1 MKAKKAITTVLLSL
15 SLVSAMAVPAK
26 RSWKMVTQSDGTT
39 LKVALTGDEYFHYY
53 ITEDNVPVYRAADNK
68 YCYLT
73 VQAGQ
78 LVPTQRLAHEANL
91 RSVEEQAAIATPEGI
106 ASVAA
111 ARRSIARSSAR
122 PRKSAPAHR
131 VDSEGKPVFQGNKKA
146 LVILAYFPD
155 KSFSLS
161 DEAIVSTYNDVLNQQ
176 GYSNYGAAGS
186 VHDYFSTMS
195 RGQFDLTFDVV
206 GPIRVSKSATYYGG
220 PSALFGGT
228 DHIGEFITEAIRTA
242 DAQCDIDWQQYDWDG
257 DGEVEQVFVLYA
269 GYGQATGGP
278 TGTIWPNAWTL
289 DEAKVNQDG
298 EGGFMLGGVYIN
310 QYACSNE
317 LYKDSGKTLMGLG
330 VFCHEFSHCMGLP
343 DMYDTNYGKTP
354 TMGDW
359 DLLASGSYNGPNG
372 IGWCPAGWTSYERA
386 YAGWLTPVEL
396 QPGDQITG
404 MESLEDEDG
413 QAYII
418 YNDNHRDEYYLLENH
433 KNQGWDAYTP
443 EGGLLVIHVDY
454 DKLLFDNNIVNT
466 KGTFTPSEGYSGTF
480 TNDHPRMAP
489 FSRVRSIA
497 NETYYYTYP
506 MQAPRGVIDSLT
518 DSSKPA
524 ATLYNARADGSM
536 LMGKPIYNIR
546 KDAATGN
553 ISFSFMTKDLGPE
566 TAIRDLEHLQDAAA
580 DRVYDLTGACLGRLS
595 VLAQHELKPGLY
607 LVGGK
612 GNARKVW
619 VK

>member
-1 MKAKKAITTVLLSL
+1 MKAKKAIAAVLLSL
-15 SLVSAMAVPAK
+15 SVVSAMAVPAK
-26 RSWKMVTQSDGTT
+26 RSWKVVSQSDGTT
-39 LKVALTGDEYFHYY
+39 LKVALSGDEFLHYY
-53 ITEDNVPVYRAADNK
+53 ITEDNVPVYKVADNQ

-78 LVPTQRLAHEANL
+78 LVPTQHLAHEAGL
-91 RSVEEQAAIATPEGI
+91 RTVEERALISSVESLPP
-106 ASVAA
+106 VAA
-111 ARRSIARSSAR
+111 ARRSAAKSVVG
-122 PRKSAPAHR
+122 PRKSVPAQR
-131 VDSEGKPVFQGNKKA
+131 VDGEGRPVFQGSKKA

-161 DEAIVSTYNDVLNQQ
+161 DEAIVNTYNDVLNQE
-176 GYSNYGAAGS
+176 GFSGYGAAGS

-206 GPIRVSKSATYYGG
+206 GPVRVSKSATYYGG
-220 PSALFGGT
+220 PSPLFGGT
-228 DHIGEFITEAIRTA
+228 DHIGEFITEAIRNA
-242 DAQCDIDWQQYDWDG
+242 DAQYDIDWKQYDWDD

-343 DMYDTNYGKTP
+343 DMYDTNYGTTP

-386 YAGWLTPVEL
+386 YAGWLDLEEL
-396 QPGDQITG
+396 QPGDQIVDMG
-404 MESLEDEDG
+404 SLEDEDG
-413 QAYII
+413 KAYVI

-443 EGGLLVIHVDY
+443 ESGLLVIHVDY

-466 KGTFTPSEGYSGTF
+466 KGTFTPSEGYTGTF

-506 MQAPRGVIDSLT
+506 MEAPRGVVDSLT
-518 DSSKPA
+518 DHSKPA
-524 ATLYNARADGSM
+524 ATLYNAREDGSL
-536 LMGKPIYNIR
+536 LMGKPVYNIR

-553 ISFSFMTKDLGPE
+553 ISFSYMTKDLGPE
-566 TAIRDLEHLQDAAA
+566 TAIRDLVGAENGA
-580 DRVYDLTGACLGRLS
+580 DGGVYDVTGAYLGRLS
-595 VLAQHELKPGLY
+595 ELKQRQLKPGLY

-612 GNARKVW
+612 GYARKVW